1 MLARCFG
8 LEDVLFGSLLGNTI
22 GSLVRS
28 LGIATLYLGKVL
40 IGASLRFLDVL
51 TPALVKRD
59 FRSPR

>member
-1 MLARCFG
+1 